1 MNDIIIKSAHFIG
14 KFEGLKLT
22 AYQDVVGVWTIGYG
36 TTKNV
41 TQGMT
46 ITYNQAFDLLCE
58 DTEIFYKTVKRLIHP
73 ELQENQYIALTSFTY
88 NLGGGALQRS
98 TLRAKINRLEL
109 CDAAFEFLKWNKAG
123 GKIYKGLTKRRLA
136 ESTLFLQRQ

>member
-1 MNDIIIKSAHFIG
+1 MNDIIEKSASFIG
-14 KFEGLKLT
+14 KFEGLRLT

-58 DTEIFYKTVKRLIHP
+58 DTEIFYKAVKRLIKP
-73 ELQENQYIALTSFTY
+73 TLQENQYIALTSFTY
-88 NLGGGALQRS
+88 NLGSGALQRS
-98 TLRAKINRLEL
+98 TLRAKVNRLEIT
-109 CDAAFEFLKWNKAG
+109 DAAQEFLKWNKAG

-136 ESTLFLQRQ
+136 ESTLFLQR